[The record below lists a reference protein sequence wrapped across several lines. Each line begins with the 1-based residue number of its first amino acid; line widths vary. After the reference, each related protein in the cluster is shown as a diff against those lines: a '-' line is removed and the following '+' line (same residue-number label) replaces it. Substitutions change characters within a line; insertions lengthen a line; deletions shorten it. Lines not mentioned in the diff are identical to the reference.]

1 MIIFGGRFTSFPDDA
16 MDRVQLEPRKEF
28 KPQRVKFGIDP
39 TRDRLHLGHFV
50 PLRLLRKLQELGHDV
65 HLILGTFTA
74 QMGDPS
80 GQDKTRPI
88 LSAKEVRENG
98 EKILEQVE
106 RILLPGFTVHRNHEF
121 FDSMPITFFLEEVAS
136 EFTVAS
142 VMARDGF
149 RKRGGDG
156 VRVHEMLVPMC
167 QAWDSVK
174 VEADIEIGG
183 TDQLFNFQMARR
195 LQETFNQEPQ
205 VSLMTPVIN
214 GTDGRKMSKSF
225 GNCIFLDEPPEEI
238 FGKVMSISDE
248 VMEEWLPLF
257 HDRSLELLP
266 EHPMERK
273 KALAEGIV
281 TQIWGFSGARRA
293 KEHFENKI
301 QMGIPD
307 DIIDVN
313 STNLLEIVIA
323 ARDCS
328 KTQARKLINN
338 GAVSLMGKVK
348 VFSESTI
355 VTPGTL
361 VKIGKRCWARPTES

>member
-1 MIIFGGRFTSFPDDA
+1 MTIFGGRFTSFPDNA
-16 MDRVQLEPRKEF
+16 MESVQLGRQDFQPK
-28 KPQRVKFGIDP
+28 RVKFGIDP

-50 PLRLLRKLQELGHDV
+50 PLRLLRKLQDMGHEI

-88 LSAKEVRENG
+88 LSSDQVKENA
-98 EKILEQVE
+98 EKILEQVQ
-106 RILLPGFTVHRNHEF
+106 RILAPDFHVHRNHEF
-121 FDSMPITFFLEEVAS
+121 FQSMPITFFLEEIAS

-149 RKRGGDG
+149 KKRGGDG

-174 VEADIEIGG
+174 VQADIEIGG

-195 LQETFNQEPQ
+195 LQETFEQTPQ

-225 GNCIFLDEPPEEI
+225 GNCIFLDDSPEEI

-257 HDRSLELLP
+257 HDLPVEWLP

-273 KALAEGIV
+273 KILAGGIV
-281 TQIWGFSGARRA
+281 RQVWGLKDAVTA
-293 KEHFENKI
+293 KEHFEKKI
-301 QMGIPD
+301 QLGIPD
-307 DIIDVN
+307 DIIEVN
-313 STNLLEIVIA
+313 SNNILEIVIA
-323 ARDCS
+323 ARECS
-328 KTQARKLINN
+328 KTQARRLIRD
-338 GAVSLMGKVK
+338 GAVSFLGQKK
-348 VFSESTI
+348 ILDEDFI
-355 VTPGTL
+355 VPNGIAI
-361 VKIGKRCWARPTES
+361 KIGKRCWARSSGN